1 MRINTA
7 RYLFLNL
14 FLLLFFSKAYSAD
27 IIIKYIVEKDSSIRS
42 THSVSDYLLGIVEN
56 NYDNIEQNAQK
67 NVPSVKKI
75 LFNSANEE
83 IVLIKYKINRYGT
96 FFITDFYGHEVLL
109 DPSITHDT
117 IVLNVNLN
125 RFKKQSGAKKN
136 LLYLNDSVSSTKFYI
151 IKYPPKYKYMGFFD
165 TLAYLHGDLHSGGG
179 HYSFKEMNHQLD
191 KYLSK
196 VNAVYFDRVK
206 FYKSFISQTRMP
218 AKLKYYALKEIQY
231 SYYNDLLD
239 PLLNWDASLLGSY
252 PDALRDTIKKIGR
265 GLNNKDLFENIAAYR
280 GVVFSYVYS
289 GLITP
294 PSRSFREKPDSAY
307 LLNRS
312 DYAVRNLRGY
322 SQGYLLAS
330 LMRLATQI
338 NSVNT
343 FELLYR
349 EYDHGSSLAG
359 VNRYTDS
366 LRTLILKSG
375 NLAPTEVLNLNFET
389 AQGENLK
396 LQTLLN
402 KDLIVVDCWATWCIP
417 CRKQEPFLWEI
428 ATKYKDRVQ
437 FISISADQLK
447 SKWDHWLLGNNSNG
461 LLQLHAAGGFENV
474 FFKRLMINAIPRY
487 ILLSRSGQLLNLAM
501 PYPQDKDAFEKELQ
515 QHLN

>member
-1 MRINTA
+1 M
-7 RYLFLNL
+7 
-14 FLLLFFSKAYSAD
+14 
-27 IIIKYIVEKDSSIRS
+27 
-42 THSVSDYLLGIVEN
+42 
-56 NYDNIEQNAQK
+56 
-67 NVPSVKKI
+67 
-75 LFNSANEE
+75 
-83 IVLIKYKINRYGT
+83 
-96 FFITDFYGHEVLL
+96 
-109 DPSITHDT
+109 
-117 IVLNVNLN
+117 
-125 RFKKQSGAKKN
+125 
-136 LLYLNDSVSSTKFYI
+136 
-151 IKYPPKYKYMGFFD
+151 
-165 TLAYLHGDLHSGGG
+165 
-179 HYSFKEMNHQLD
+179 
-191 KYLSK
+191 
-196 VNAVYFDRVK
+196 
-206 FYKSFISQTRMP
+206 
-218 AKLKYYALKEIQY
+218 
-231 SYYNDLLD
+231 
-239 PLLNWDASLLGSY
+239 
-252 PDALRDTIKKIGR
+252 
-265 GLNNKDLFENIAAYR
+265 FENIAAYR